1 MSFASNLN
9 SFSDCTSIS
18 RRRFGGMALGA
29 VAALGVGMTGVV
41 AQSSTPDASPAASPE
56 ASPVAEDASSL
67 LPDPEN
73 AAQGL
78 DKFEDSD
85 NDAAAVV
92 VAYKDAFTEAD
103 LEGWGWKS
111 SITRSFSASDPAA
124 LPEDATTGETVTI
137 DTFADAAGAA
147 SAFTAYADSFTAREF
162 QLLDDAALYGDQ
174 AHLLWK
180 KDAESGA
187 SEAALVIQKESMVI
201 VITTEAP
208 NGSPI
213 FDTERT
219 AVAMGLRTS

>member
-1 MSFASNLN
+1 MSFVSRFDN
-9 SFSDCTSIS
+9 SPVSPFIN

-56 ASPVAEDASSL
+56 ASPVAVDAASL
-67 LPDPEN
+67 LPDPES

-78 DKFEDSD
+78 DTFEDAE
-85 NDAAAVV
+85 NDSAAVV
-92 VAYKDAFTEAD
+92 ASHKDAFTEAELD
-103 LEGWGWKS
+103 RWGWKS
-111 SITRSFSASDPAA
+111 SITRTFSAPDPAA

-137 DTFADAAGAA
+137 DSFADASGAA
-147 SAFTAYADSFTAREF
+147 SAFMAYADAFASQEF
-162 QLLDDAALYGDQ
+162 QLLDAAALYGDQ

-180 KDAESGA
+180 KDADSGA
-187 SEAALVIQKESMVI
+187 SEAALIIQKESMVI

-213 FDTERT
+213 FDAERT

>member
-1 MSFASNLN
+1 MSFS
-9 SFSDCTSIS
+9 SHFVISPDSPSIS

-29 VAALGVGMTGVV
+29 VAALGVGMTGVA
-41 AQSSTPDASPAASPE
+41 AQSSTPGASPAASPE
-56 ASPVAEDASSL
+56 ASPVAADAASL

-78 DKFEDSD
+78 DKFEDAE
-85 NDAAAVV
+85 NDPAAVV
-92 VAYKDAFTEAD
+92 VSHKDAFTKAD
-103 LEGWGWKS
+103 LEGWGWQS
-111 SITRSFSASDPAA
+111 SITRTFSASDPAS

-137 DTFADAAGAA
+137 DTFADASGAA
-147 SAFTAYADSFTAREF
+147 SAFTAYADAIASQEF

-180 KDAESGA
+180 KDADSGA
-187 SEAALVIQKESMVI
+187 SEAALVIQKESMII